1 MTPPEAE
8 SFVNAFL
15 AKEQAPVNAATVVLC
30 PAAPVIETVSKACA
44 GTALR
49 WGGQNAHWE
58 PEGAFTGEVSM
69 RMLRALGCG
78 YVLCG
83 HSERRAHCHETDQD
97 VSRKV
102 QQAVANGLEPILCVG
117 ESFAQRQQQTH
128 EVTVSE
134 QVRKGVDLLSAFPQK
149 KFTIAYEPVWAIG
162 TGHPIEPDQAWAMA
176 RLIHQTLREEMPDTA
191 ESVPI
196 IYGGS
201 INPENVRSFVDGE
214 HLVGVLV
221 GGASLDP
228 TSFHDIIAELTK
240 K

>member
-1 MTPPEAE
+1 MQ
-8 SFVNAFL
+8 SFL
-15 AKEQAPVNAATVVLC
+15 AQNQAPVEAATVVLC
-30 PAAPVIETVSKACA
+30 PAAPAIAAVAQACA
-44 GTALR
+44 GSALR

-58 PEGAFTGEVSM
+58 AQGAYTGEVSM
-69 RMLRALGCG
+69 RMLSALGCG

-97 VSRKV
+97 ISRKV

-117 ESFAQRQQQTH
+117 ESFAQRQQQIH

-162 TGHPIEPDQAWAMA
+162 TGHPISPEQAWAMA
-176 RLIHQTLREEMPDTA
+176 GLIHQTLREEMPETA
-191 ESVPI
+191 DAVPV

-201 INPENVRSFVDGE
+201 VNAANVRSFVDGKN
-214 HLVGVLV
+214 LVGVLV
-221 GGASLDP
+221 GSASLDP
-228 TSFHDIIAELTK
+228 KSFYDIIAQLTAA
-240 K
+240 